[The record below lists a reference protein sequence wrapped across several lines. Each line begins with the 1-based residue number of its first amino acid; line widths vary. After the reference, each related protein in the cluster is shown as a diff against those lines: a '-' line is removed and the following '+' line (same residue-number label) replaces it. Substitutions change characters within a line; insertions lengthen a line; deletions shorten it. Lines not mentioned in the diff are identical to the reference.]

1 MGNIDLVL
9 LHPPTLYDF
18 RREPIMYGP
27 ISDVVPSTP
36 IFEMYP
42 IGFASLSEYLER
54 NGLRVR
60 IINVALKMLKSKGF
74 DVPKM
79 IQRLRPIAFGLD
91 LHWMAHVQGC
101 LAMAEEIKRIHPH
114 IPIILGGLSASYY
127 HKELLRDY
135 PQVDFIIRGDSTEGP
150 LLELIRCLKEKRRI
164 VHVPNVTWRDE
175 EGHIH
180 SNPITYVP
188 ETLDDITIDYRHI
201 MQKVWRYRDPLGY
214 EPFTNWFTYP
224 VTAVFTCRGCRYNCK
239 TCGGSAH
246 TFHRVVNRQ
255 RPAYRDPLLLAR
267 DIMDIRNHL
276 KAPIMI
282 IGDIFQPDD
291 EYGFKLLS
299 ALKGK
304 GIKNQIALELFVPP
318 SREKVERISEAIP
331 NFNLEISPESHD
343 VAVRKAFGRP
353 YDNSTLE
360 EMLKDALD
368 LGCKRIDLFFM
379 TGLPK
384 QTLQSVLDTV
394 NYCRYLLEHY
404 GKNRNLIPFIS
415 PLAPFL
421 DPGSPVFENPER
433 YGYKL
438 FYRSV
443 EEHRVA
449 MLSPSWKYALNYET
463 TWMTRDEIVYGTYEA
478 GLRLNRLKGKFGL
491 IDTKTALA
499 TEKRI
504 KDAVRLM
511 KRIDEVAN
519 IEDQTRRDRELTNL
533 GLHIYKLNMS
543 TVCEKRELEWPMH
556 WIRMNPLKIF
566 KTLFIRLQPNILEGE

>member
-1 MGNIDLVL
+1 MGKIDLVL
-9 LHPPTLYDF
+9 LHPPSLYDF
-18 RREPIMYGP
+18 RKEPVMYGP

-101 LAMAEEIKRIHPH
+101 LALADEIKRIHPH
-114 IPIILGGLSASYY
+114 IPVILGGFSASYY
-127 HKELLRDY
+127 HEELLRDY
-135 PQVDFIIRGDSTEGP
+135 PQVDFIIRGDSTEVP
-150 LLELIRCLKEKRRI
+150 LLELIRCLKEEKAI
-164 VHVPNVTWRDE
+164 SHIPNLTWRDE
-175 EGHIH
+175 GGQTH

-201 MQKVWRYRDPLGY
+201 MQKVWRYRDPMGY
-214 EPFTNWFTYP
+214 EPFSNWFMYP

-239 TCGGSAH
+239 TCGGSAN

-255 RPAYRDPLLLAR
+255 RPAFRDPLLLAR
-267 DIMDIRNHL
+267 DILDIRNHL
-276 KAPIMI
+276 RAPIMI
-282 IGDIFQPDD
+282 IGDIFQPGD
-291 EYGFKLLS
+291 EYGLKLLS

-304 GIKNQIALELFVPP
+304 GIKNQVAFEFFVPP
-318 SREKVERISEAIP
+318 SREKLERISEAVP

-353 YDNSTLE
+353 YDNSALE
-360 EMLKDALD
+360 EMVENAID

-379 TGLPK
+379 TGLPR
-384 QTLQSVLDTV
+384 QTFQSVLDIV
-394 NYCRYLLEHY
+394 NYCRHLLDRY
-404 GKNRNLIPFIS
+404 GKSRRLIPFIS

-443 EEHRVA
+443 EEHRLA

-463 TWMTRDEIVYGTYEA
+463 KWMTRDEIVYGTYEA
-478 GLRLNRLKGKFGL
+478 GLRLNRLKAEFAL

-504 KDAVRLM
+504 KDAVSLM
-511 KRIDEVAN
+511 RRIDEIVH
-519 IEDQTRRDRELTNL
+519 IEDLARRNREMTEL
-533 GLHIYKLNMS
+533 GLHINRLNMS

-556 WIRMNPLKIF
+556 WIRMNPLRVF
-566 KTLFIRLQPNILEGE
+566 KTLFMRLQPNIFERE

>member
-1 MGNIDLVL
+1 MGKIDLVL
-9 LHPPTLYDF
+9 LHPPSLYDF
-18 RREPIMYGP
+18 RKEPIMYGP

-42 IGFASLSEYLER
+42 IGFTSLSEYLER

-60 IINVALKMLKSKGF
+60 IINVALKMLKSEGF

-91 LHWMAHVQGC
+91 LHWMAHVQGS
-101 LAMAEEIKRIHPH
+101 LALAEEIKRIHPQ
-114 IPIILGGLSASYY
+114 IPVILGGLSASYY
-127 HKELLRDY
+127 HEELLRDY
-135 PQVDFIIRGDSTEGP
+135 PQVDFIIRGDSAEVP
-150 LLELIRCLKEKRRI
+150 LLELIKCLKEKRRI
-164 VHVPNVTWRDE
+164 SHIPNLTWRG
-175 EGHIH
+175 EGGQTH

-188 ETLDDITIDYRHI
+188 ETLDNITIDYRHI
-201 MQKVWRYRDPLGY
+201 MQKVWRYRDPMGY
-214 EPFTNWFTYP
+214 EPFNNWFTYP
-224 VTAVFTCRGCRYNCK
+224 VTAVFTCRGCHHNCK
-239 TCGGSAH
+239 TCGGSAN

-255 RPAYRDPLLLAR
+255 RPAFRDPLLLAR

-282 IGDIFQPDD
+282 IGDIFQPGD
-291 EYGFKLLS
+291 EYGLNLLS

-304 GIKNQIALELFVPP
+304 GIKNQVALEFFVPP
-318 SREKVERISEAIP
+318 SREKLERISEAIP

-353 YDNSTLE
+353 YDNSALE
-360 EMLKDALD
+360 GMVRDAID

-379 TGLPK
+379 TGLPR

-394 NYCRYLLEHY
+394 NYCRYLLERY
-404 GKNRNLIPFIS
+404 GESRRLVPFIS

-421 DPGSPVFENPER
+421 DPGSPVFENPDK

-443 EEHRVA
+443 EEHRLA

-463 TWMTRDEIVYGTYEA
+463 QWMTRDEIVYGTYEA
-478 GLRLNRLKGKFGL
+478 GLRLNRLKGEFGL

-511 KRIDEVAN
+511 RRIDEIGH
-519 IEDQTRRDRELTNL
+519 IEDQAQRNRELAKL
-533 GLHIYKLNMS
+533 ELHINKLNMS

-556 WIRMNPLKIF
+556 WIRMNPLRVF
-566 KTLFIRLQPNILEGE
+566 KTLFMRLQPNISEGE

>member
-1 MGNIDLVL
+1 MAKIDLVL
-9 LHPPTLYDF
+9 LHPPSLYDF
-18 RREPIMYGP
+18 RKEPVMYGP

-54 NGLRVR
+54 NGLRAR

-91 LHWMAHVQGC
+91 FHWMAHVQGC
-101 LAMAEEIKRIHPH
+101 LALAEEIKRIHPH

-127 HKELLRDY
+127 HEELLRDY

-164 VHVPNVTWRDE
+164 THIPNVTWRG
-175 EGHIH
+175 EGGQIH

-188 ETLDDITIDYRHI
+188 ETLDHITIDYRHI
-201 MQKVWRYRDPLGY
+201 MQKVLRYHDPSGY

-224 VTAVFTCRGCRYNCK
+224 VTAVFTCRGCRYNCR
-239 TCGGSAH
+239 TCGGSAKAFNRM
-246 TFHRVVNRQ
+246 TNRQ
-255 RPAYRDPLLLAR
+255 RPAYRDPLLLAQ
-267 DIMDIRNHL
+267 DIMDIQSHL

-291 EYGFKLLS
+291 EYGFKLLGG
-299 ALKGK
+299 LKGK
-304 GIKNQIALELFVPP
+304 GIKNQIALEFFVPP
-318 SREKVERISEAIP
+318 SREKLEQISEAIP

-343 VAVRKAFGRP
+343 PTVRKAFGRP
-353 YDNSTLE
+353 YDNSALE
-360 EMLKDALD
+360 GMVKDAID

-384 QTLQSVLDTV
+384 QTRQSVLDTV
-394 NYCRYLLEHY
+394 NYCRCLLERY
-404 GKNRNLIPFIS
+404 GKSRRLIPFIS

-421 DPGSPVFENPER
+421 DPGSPVFENPEK
-433 YGYKL
+433 YGYRL
-438 FYRSV
+438 FCRSV
-443 EEHRVA
+443 EDHRLA
-449 MLSPSWKYALNYET
+449 MLSPSWKYALDYET
-463 TWMTRDEIVYGTYEA
+463 KWMNRDEIVYGTYEA
-478 GLRLNRLKGKFGL
+478 GLRLNRLKEKFGL

-511 KRIDEVAN
+511 RRIDEITH
-519 IEDQTRRDRELTNL
+519 IEDQTRRNRELAKL
-533 GLHIYKLNMS
+533 GLHINRLNMS

-556 WIRMNPLKIF
+556 WIRMNPLKVF
-566 KTLFIRLQPNILEGE
+566 KTLFMRLQPNILEGE

>member
-1 MGNIDLVL
+1 MGTIDLVL
-9 LHPPTLYDF
+9 LHPPSIYDF
-18 RREPIMYGP
+18 RRKPVMYGP

-135 PQVDFIIRGDSTEGP
+135 PQIDFIIRGDSTEGP

-164 VHVPNVTWRDE
+164 SHIPNVTWRDE
-175 EGHIH
+175 EEHIH

-188 ETLDDITIDYRHI
+188 ETLDDVTIDYRHI
-201 MQKVWRYRDPLGY
+201 MQKVWRYRDPSGY

-224 VTAVFTCRGCRYNCK
+224 VTAVFTCRGCRYHCK

-246 TFHRVVNRQ
+246 TFRRVVNRQ

-291 EYGFKLLS
+291 EYGFKLVS

-304 GIKNQIALELFVPP
+304 GIKNQVALEFFVPP
-318 SREKVERISEAIP
+318 SREKLERISEAIP

-353 YDNSTLE
+353 YDNSALE
-360 EMLKDALD
+360 EMVKDSLD

-404 GKNRNLIPFIS
+404 GKSRSLIPFIS

-421 DPGSPVFENPER
+421 DPGSPVFENPDR

-463 TWMTRDEIVYGTYEA
+463 KWMTRDEIVYGTYEA

-511 KRIDEVAN
+511 RRIDEVAT
-519 IEDQTRRDRELTNL
+519 IKDHTRRNRELTNL
-533 GLHIYKLNMS
+533 GLHINKLNMS

-566 KTLFIRLQPNILEGE
+566 KTLFMRLQPNILEGE

>member
-1 MGNIDLVL
+1 MGKIDLVL
-9 LHPPTLYDF
+9 LHPPSLYDF
-18 RREPIMYGP
+18 RKEPVMYGP

-101 LAMAEEIKRIHPH
+101 LALADEIKRIHPH
-114 IPIILGGLSASYY
+114 IPVILGGFSASYY
-127 HKELLRDY
+127 HEELLRDY
-135 PQVDFIIRGDSTEGP
+135 PQIDFIIRGDSTEVP
-150 LLELIRCLKEKRRI
+150 LLELIRCLKEERAI
-164 VHVPNVTWRDE
+164 SHIPNLTWRDE
-175 EGHIH
+175 GGQTH

-201 MQKVWRYRDPLGY
+201 MQKVWRYRDPMGY
-214 EPFTNWFTYP
+214 EPFSNWFMYP

-239 TCGGSAH
+239 TCGGSAN

-255 RPAYRDPLLLAR
+255 RPAFRDPLLLAR
-267 DIMDIRNHL
+267 DILDIRNHL
-276 KAPIMI
+276 RAPIMI
-282 IGDIFQPDD
+282 IGDIFQPGD
-291 EYGFKLLS
+291 EYGLKLLS

-304 GIKNQIALELFVPP
+304 GIKNQVAFEFFVPP
-318 SREKVERISEAIP
+318 SREKLERISEAIP

-353 YDNSTLE
+353 YDNSALE
-360 EMLKDALD
+360 EMVENAID

-379 TGLPK
+379 TGLPR
-384 QTLQSVLDTV
+384 QTFQSVLDIV
-394 NYCRYLLEHY
+394 NYCRHLLESY
-404 GKNRNLIPFIS
+404 GKSRRLIPFIS

-443 EEHRVA
+443 EEHRLA

-463 TWMTRDEIVYGTYEA
+463 KWMTRDEIVYGTYEA
-478 GLRLNRLKGKFGL
+478 GLRLNRLKAEFAL

-504 KDAVRLM
+504 KDAVSLIR
-511 KRIDEVAN
+511 RIDEIVH
-519 IEDQTRRDRELTNL
+519 IEDLARRNRELAKL
-533 GLHIYKLNMS
+533 GLHINRLNMS

-556 WIRMNPLKIF
+556 WIRVNPLRVF
-566 KTLFIRLQPNILEGE
+566 KTLFMRLQPNIFERE